1 MPPRFPSLS
10 EQGHAFLSR
19 FSAFLVDDDLA
30 LQLQY
35 LELRVF
41 GSIAKGASFP
51 SDFDVAIVY
60 RVGDYPAARSL
71 RKWMRENSDDIQ
83 AKVGLSLN
91 ILVLSHAELVEAED
105 KIGPTVVLP
114 LSH

>member
-10 EQGHAFLSR
+10 EQGRAFISR
-19 FSAFLVDDDLA
+19 FSAYLVDHDLA
-30 LQLQY
+30 LLLQC

-41 GSIAKGASFP
+41 GSVAKGASSP

-60 RVGDYPAARSL
+60 RTSDYSAARSL
-71 RKWMRENSDDIQ
+71 RRWLRKNSDDIQ
-83 AKVGLSLN
+83 ATVGLSLN
-91 ILVLSHAELVEAED
+91 ILVLSQAELVEAED

-114 LSH
+114 TRH